1 MTTLSVDQALI
12 KAKSYIKK
20 NEIVEAKKLY
30 QAVLLAFPKNVR
42 IQKELASLNNHTQDN
57 VMKNPPSETIDQL
70 VNLYNQGQYE
80 KVIKKAQFLT
90 NQFSKSFTVWNILG
104 ASAAGIGMLDEAIK
118 AFKKVILLKP
128 NHVNAYYNMGNVL
141 KDQGKLDE
149 AIEAYNKAISLKPDD
164 SDVYYNMGNVLQ
176 DQGKLDEAI
185 EAYNKAISLKPDYA
199 QAHCN
204 MGVTLQNQ
212 GKLDEAINAYNKS
225 ISLKPDYA
233 EAYSNMGATL
243 QDQVKLD
250 EAIEAYNKA
259 ISLKPDYAQAY
270 TTWVLL
276 SKNKVNWTRQ

>member
-199 QAHCN
+199 KAHCN
-204 MGVTLQNQ
+204 MGVTL
-212 GKLDEAINAYNKS
+212 KI
-225 ISLKPDYA
+225 
-233 EAYSNMGATL
+233 
-243 QDQVKLD
+243 
-250 EAIEAYNKA
+250 
-259 ISLKPDYAQAY
+259 
-270 TTWVLL
+270 
-276 SKNKVNWTRQ
+276 KVS